1 MKRYLFPLW
10 LLCFLFLYGCAGTG
24 HIAPHMRRLVG
35 EGKFEEAKKFAYSDN
50 FYDSGANEP
59 LMLMERG
66 MTHYLNGE
74 YYQALKSFEKTAELF
89 EQAYT
94 ISISKTLLSPFTGS
108 SYEADGYEYAML
120 FFYQSLSHYH
130 LSQQGYYESFQGE
143 KETIPQ
149 KDLNDSERKRH
160 LEAAR
165 ALLIQWNDF
174 QEKTEN
180 EHKGENFYARDMLA
194 KSWGGYIHTR
204 LGTNADLQSAR
215 ILYKGMEP
223 LLRTSYKIYPSFND
237 REKKEL
243 KNYAKE
249 KTSLLSLS
257 SKERQKKAENV
268 ELLVKTG
275 LISQKE
281 AESFS
286 FPLNINN
293 DYLQLYK
300 EFNDRD
306 GLIYFEI
313 PTIRKPEGAPSL
325 SLKIYEY
332 TQNGKKD
339 LSEKKQTAS
348 SEKAEKKETNVQKD
362 SSLPKKTE
370 SAKGKLI
377 AEKPLVL
384 MEPVSEIAYQ
394 EYQNIRPKLIAKA
407 VAEITFKYSLAIAAA
422 VATYESVPDDS
433 KQLAY
438 LQLALT
444 IQMLNYTQS
453 ADTRYWS
460 TIPAYIFQQ
469 SVKLEKGKYILE
481 IHNKEG
487 KILYKDSFEI
497 NGKRPMLLDITLPK
511 VNPSEKGDKK

>member
-143 KETIPQ
+143 KGTIPQ

-165 ALLIQWNDF
+165 ALLMQWDDF

-204 LGTNADLQSAR
+204 LGTNTDMQSAR
-215 ILYKGMEP
+215 ILYKGMGP
-223 LLRTSYKIYPSFND
+223 LLNTSYKIYPSFTQEEQK
-237 REKKEL
+237 RFLSFVKEKIAFL
-243 KNYAKE
+243 NMPAKE
-249 KTSLLSLS
+249 
-257 SKERQKKAENV
+257 R
-268 ELLVKTG
+268 
-275 LISQKE
+275 
-281 AESFS
+281 
-286 FPLNINN
+286 
-293 DYLQLYK
+293 
-300 EFNDRD
+300 
-306 GLIYFEI
+306 
-313 PTIRKPEGAPSL
+313 
-325 SLKIYEY
+325 
-332 TQNGKKD
+332 
-339 LSEKKQTAS
+339 
-348 SEKAEKKETNVQKD
+348 VQ
-362 SSLPKKTE
+362 
-370 SAKGKLI
+370 G
-377 AEKPLVL
+377 
-384 MEPVSEIAYQ
+384 
-394 EYQNIRPKLIAKA
+394 N
-407 VAEITFKYSLAIAAA
+407 F
-422 VATYESVPDDS
+422 
-433 KQLAY
+433 
-438 LQLALT
+438 
-444 IQMLNYTQS
+444 
-453 ADTRYWS
+453 
-460 TIPAYIFQQ
+460 YI
-469 SVKLEKGKYILE
+469 
-481 IHNKEG
+481 
-487 KILYKDSFEI
+487 
-497 NGKRPMLLDITLPK
+497 
-511 VNPSEKGDKK
+511 